1 MSNQY
6 AAHAM
11 RVLLRNTQTGLFYA
25 GQEKWTEK
33 DTDALDFHETDAAMD
48 AAWET
53 KLQGVEVLM
62 RFDEPFLEIPL
73 QIAGFGK

>member
-1 MSNQY
+1 
-6 AAHAM
+6 M

-25 GQEKWTEK
+25 GPEKWTHNDLE
-33 DTDALDFHETDAAMD
+33 ALDFRQTDAAMD
-48 AAWET
+48 VAWEAKT
-53 KLQGVEVLM
+53 QPMEVLM